1 MDLAQSQKIV
11 KILGIL
17 SIIAA
22 VFVLIGAAGLLGIGG
37 FGAATLD
44 VADEE
49 VADGVG
55 SLIVLGIVM
64 LITGILGLLEGI
76 FSLQASKDAS
86 KAGPLWVI
94 SLISVISSVASMIF
108 TIIQGGQVMSGIFS
122 LIVNCFIF
130 YLANNIKKHA

>member
-1 MDLAQSQKIV
+1 
-11 KILGIL
+11 
-17 SIIAA
+17 
-22 VFVLIGAAGLLGIGG
+22 
-37 FGAATLD
+37 
-44 VADEE
+44 
-49 VADGVG
+49 
-55 SLIVLGIVM
+55 M

-76 FSLQASKDAS
+76 FSLQAAKDAS